1 MVTRRC
7 DSYRAFGQPA
17 KGQRRARW
25 RSIRLGAT
33 RTGMLMRRI
42 VVGAAVGYGAN
53 RLMDVATSWFYEQQ
67 SDASKA
73 REEEV
78 FPGGAIIAGGRDIA
92 NMLGIEADDQKIEQL
107 GMRAHRG
114 IAMAYGAIG
123 GLLVGFGMRP
133 MRAGLLVGAL
143 AFVLVDEALN
153 AVQLEPSPT
162 DFPIEAHMRG
172 VVGHATYGAVLGAG
186 LTLARPLLRR

>member
-1 MVTRRC
+1 
-7 DSYRAFGQPA
+7 
-17 KGQRRARW
+17 
-25 RSIRLGAT
+25 
-33 RTGMLMRRI
+33 MLLRRI
-42 VVGAAVGYGAN
+42 VVGAAAGYAAN
-53 RLMDVATSWFYEQQ
+53 RCMDLATSWFYDQQ

-78 FPGGAIIAGGRDIA
+78 FPGGAIMAGGRDVA
-92 NMLGIEADDQKIEQL
+92 RMLGIDADEQRIEQL
-107 GMRAHRG
+107 GLRAHRG
-114 IAMAYGAIG
+114 LAMGYGALG

-133 MRAGLLVGAL
+133 MRAGLLIGAL

-172 VVGHATYGAVLGAG
+172 VVGHVTFGAVLGAG
-186 LTLARPLLRR
+186 LALASPLLRR